1 MKRVAVVYHYFAHYR
16 LPVLKELA
24 NSKEVDY
31 TFIADTESEDGIKT
45 IDFYNDKLLSDK
57 FLKVKNSFFRKF
69 IWQKGLIKILTHN
82 KFDAVIFLGE
92 DRQLSTWFSLFMFK
106 FMRGKTYL
114 WSHGLYGREKFYRRW
129 MRVFFMNLANG
140 DFVYNNRAKQLLIE
154 AGIAE
159 NKLHVIY
166 NSLDFDNIEKLR
178 VEFSETKKVVLRK
191 SFNVPDAP
199 AIYCISRIN
208 KSKRIDMLIEAIHQL
223 KEKNFI
229 LNGFI
234 IGDGPEVGNLK
245 KMAEDYGLQRQIIF
259 VGPLYDE
266 KTISE
271 HIMSSDLCV
280 CPGAIGLTAIHSL
293 SYGVPVVSNDNF
305 PSQGPEF
312 EAIEPGVTGAFFK
325 DGDVNDMAEKIQQV
339 LEQSAANKSLMIEDC
354 LKVVKEFYNP
364 AYQKEV
370 LNKVVTDNYA

>member
-1 MKRVAVVYHYFAHYR
+1 MKRVAIVYHYFAHYR
-16 LPVLKELA
+16 YPVLKELA

-31 TFIADTESEDGIKT
+31 TFIADTDSEDGIKT
-45 IDFYNDKLLSDK
+45 IDFYNDKLLSGK
-57 FLKVKNSFFRKF
+57 FLRVKNSFFKKF
-69 IWQKGLIKILTHN
+69 IWQKGLTKILNDN
-82 KFDAVIFLGE
+82 KYDAVIFLGE
-92 DRQLSTWFSLFMFK
+92 DRQLSTWFSLFRLK
-106 FMRGKTYL
+106 FSRTKSYL
-114 WSHGLYGREKFYRRW
+114 WSHGLYGREEFYRRW

-140 DFVYNNRAKQLLIE
+140 DFVYNNRAKKLLVD

-166 NSLDFDNIEKLR
+166 NSLDFDNIEKVR
-178 VEFSETKKVVLRK
+178 GEFSESKRTQLKK
-191 SFNVPDAP
+191 SFELPDAP
-199 AIYCISRIN
+199 TIYCISRIN
-208 KSKRIDMLIEAIHQL
+208 KSKKIDMLIEAIHQL

-245 KMAEDYGLQRQIIF
+245 KMVEDYDLQGQIIF

-293 SYGVPVVSNDNF
+293 SYGVPVVSNDNY

-312 EAIEPGVTGAFFK
+312 EAIEPGVTGDFFE
-325 DGDVNDMAEKIQQV
+325 DGNVIDMAEKIQQV
-339 LEQSAANKSLMIEDC
+339 LKQSARNKPEMVENC

-364 AYQKEV
+364 VYQKEV
-370 LNKVVTDNYA
+370 INKVMTGNYA